1 MPSRRT
7 AQSNRSKKET
17 ETPKEIEEHEEHE
30 ENEEHEEHE
39 EHEEPEINDIQI
51 QNNNTTEIDQIEEE
65 QELVNRKWN
74 GPKEFINVVLLLS
87 IGEKELP
94 HEQITEIIDRLR
106 ENKTDVLVHFLSGG
120 NKETVYPDKNIKQVC
135 RGHSINYV
143 SRPWYVEHDGTNE
156 ASVLKRMEE
165 VFSISASKTN
175 YWISESRSS

>member
-1 MPSRRT
+1 M
-7 AQSNRSKKET
+7 
-17 ETPKEIEEHEEHE
+17 
-30 ENEEHEEHE
+30 
-39 EHEEPEINDIQI
+39 
-51 QNNNTTEIDQIEEE
+51 
-65 QELVNRKWN
+65 
-74 GPKEFINVVLLLS
+74 VLLLS

-106 ENKTDVLVHFLSGG
+106 ENNTDVLVHFLSGG

-156 ASVLKRMEE
+156 TEGTNETSEASVLKRMEQ

>member
-30 ENEEHEEHE
+30 EH
-39 EHEEPEINDIQI
+39 EINDIQT

-65 QELVNRKWN
+65 QELINRKWN

-156 ASVLKRMEE
+156 TNEASVLKRMEE